1 MKILKIIGYVIA
13 ALVVIVLI
21 LTFTQPTDYTV
32 TRSIVIN
39 APKAVVA
46 DQAVKFNNYIK
57 WNPWNDDPNMKNTVE
72 GTDGTVGAK
81 YSWSGNSDVGSG
93 SMEIVNITSDRTDIK
108 LHFIEPMEG
117 EAETSLTFEPADSGV
132 KVTWVMNGHA
142 ARPMNALSAFNV
154 MENMIGGK
162 YESGLASLKTLAEKY
177 AADHTIRGFLIN
189 EIELLPRTYYG
200 VKSKIKMADISKFY
214 MKNLPLV
221 FAAGTKAGVTGMSS
235 PSGLYYSW
243 DEKSMTAELVAGMAF
258 SGEIKGFEAV
268 PVGGKALH
276 IAFYGPY
283 DKTGDAHYAMDDYL
297 KANNLTSLSPVIE
310 EYVTDPMTEKDPSKL
325 LTNIYYLVK

>member
-13 ALVVIVLI
+13 ALVVVVLI

-39 APKAVVA
+39 APKSVVV
-46 DQAVKFNNYIK
+46 DQTIKFSNYAK
-57 WNPWNDDPNMKNTVE
+57 WNPWNDDPNMKSTFE
-72 GTDGTVGAK
+72 GTDGTVGSK

-93 SMEIVNITSDRTDIK
+93 TMEIVNATSDRTDIK

-117 EAETSLTFEPADSGV
+117 EAETSLNFENADSGV
-132 KVTWVMNGHA
+132 KVTWIMNGKA
-142 ARPMNALSAFNV
+142 SRPMNALSAFNV

-177 AADHTIRGFLIN
+177 AADHTKRGFLIN

-200 VKSKIKMADISKFY
+200 VKSTIKTTDISKFY

-221 FAAGTKAGVTGMSS
+221 FDAGTKAGVTGMSS

-243 DEKSMTAELVAGMAF
+243 DEKNMTAELVAGMAF

-276 IAFYGPY
+276 IAYYGAY
-283 DKTGDAHYAMDDYL
+283 DKTGDAHYAMDDYM
-297 KANNLTSLSPVIE
+297 KANNLTSISPVIE

>member
-1 MKILKIIGYVIA
+1 MKILKLIGYIIA
-13 ALVVIVLI
+13 ALVALVLI
-21 LTFTQPTDYTV
+21 LTFTLSKDYTV

-39 APKAVVA
+39 APQAVVYN
-46 DQAVKFNNYIK
+46 QTVKFNNYVK
-57 WNPWNDDPNMKNTVE
+57 WNPFNDDPNMKSNVE
-72 GTDGTVGAK
+72 GTDGTIGAK
-81 YSWSGNSDVGSG
+81 YAWEGNDDVGAG
-93 SMEIVNITSDRTDIK
+93 TMEITGLTQDRADIK
-108 LHFIEPMEG
+108 LHFLKPFEG
-117 EAETSLTFEPADSGV
+117 EAEVSYSFEKADSGV
-132 KVTWVMNGHA
+132 KVIWSMNGHA
-142 ARPMNALSAFNV
+142 NRPMNVLSIFNV
-154 MENMIGGK
+154 FEKMIGTR
-162 YESGLASLKTLAEKY
+162 YETGLTSLKTLAEKY
-177 AADHTIRGFLIN
+177 AADHTKRGFLIN

-258 SGEIKGFEAV
+258 SGEVKGFEAV
-268 PVGGKALH
+268 QVGGKALH

-283 DKTGDAHYAMDDYL
+283 DKTGDAHYAIDDYL

-310 EYVTDPMTEKDPSKL
+310 EYVTDPMKEKDPSKL